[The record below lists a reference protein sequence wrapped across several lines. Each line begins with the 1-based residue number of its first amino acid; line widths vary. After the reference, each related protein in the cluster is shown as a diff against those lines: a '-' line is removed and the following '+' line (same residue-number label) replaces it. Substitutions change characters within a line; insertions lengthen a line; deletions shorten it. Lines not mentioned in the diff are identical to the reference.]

1 MHLKSF
7 FLWRKKQEM
16 KLMAHAV
23 FLAASAFFAAE
34 LLAAPNAPV
43 ALVYEGPGNCQGS
56 CSDAAAE
63 IPAKLGLRIRFVKPG
78 ELTKESFKDA
88 VLWMQPGGNAIN
100 AARAL
105 GPKGLKLIR
114 DFVSEGGGYVGF
126 CAGAFMTDTTTDYKG
141 NVPGL
146 GFVPGTQDY
155 FKVPGNDDEAVLV
168 NVNWRG
174 KMRQMYF
181 NHGGYFDFQN
191 SSQPYTV
198 LAWYE
203 NNPGLPRLPASVF
216 LNWGHGKVAVIGAHP
231 EATFAWKRNDDLD
244 DADGSDHDVAIEM
257 VKMVLPEGAL
267 RGL

>member
-1 MHLKSF
+1 
-7 FLWRKKQEM
+7 M
-16 KLMAHAV
+16 KNKLVNALLVTTGLVV
-23 FLAASAFFAAE
+23 FAGQGKAGND
-34 LLAAPNAPV
+34 API
-43 ALVYEGPGNCQGS
+43 ALVYEGPGSCQGS

-63 IPAKLGLRIRFVKPG
+63 IPARLGMRIRFVKPG

-114 DFVSEGGGYVGF
+114 DFVSEGGAYVGF

-155 FKVPGNDDEAVLV
+155 FKVPENEDHAVML

-174 KMRQMYF
+174 TQRHVYF

-191 SSQPYTV
+191 SQQPLTV

-203 NNPGLPRLPASVF
+203 NNPGLPRLPAAVF
-216 LNWGHGKVAVIGAHP
+216 LHWGQGRVAVMGAHP
-231 EATFAWKRNDDLD
+231 EATAAWKRTDDLNDVDGD
-244 DADGSDHDVAIEM
+244 DYDIATDM
-257 VKMVLPEGAL
+257 VKMALPDHAL
-267 RGL
+267 RYLRLTRD